1 MKRWFSIASLRFQA
15 VAAISALIILTSV
28 ILVGFLIRNQ
38 KTNITNE
45 LEKRGASLIKMLANN
60 CEYGVMIESE
70 YILLDIMK
78 TLSVE
83 KDFVFVNVQDLN
95 GRVLAEISTLDS
107 NISIADS
114 INIDPI
120 EIPKLK
126 EVVSQQ
132 MCIANNSMEILK
144 FTYPVFKYSVEGG
157 ISREELGVV
166 KPNLDDPTVKAEAIG
181 LVEMGISLETVKKDI
196 SRMVWMTIFLTTFV
210 ILAGIVLT
218 ITLVNLIIRPI
229 ENIVNVTERIAA
241 GDLSHQVPVKSN
253 NELNRLAVSFNKMTD
268 SLRLYRDEVEMY
280 NRTLEQKIAERTKE
294 LEEAKNQL
302 IQSEKMAAVGEL
314 AAGVAHELNNP
325 MGGILGYAQ
334 YALEKLSSKK
344 VSELNEND
352 IESQSRFLTDI
363 EQQARRCKTIVK
375 NLLKFSRTSNKEEF
389 SFFNLN
395 QSLEETLTFVKHQ
408 LDMKKI
414 NLAMN
419 LDQNL
424 PEFNG
429 NSSQLQ
435 QVFTN
440 IMLNAQQAM
449 PNGGQLS
456 IETRFSPPIGEF
468 GGCVEIEFT
477 DSGAGIPQEIVNKIF
492 EPFYTTKEVGKGTG
506 LGLSISYGIVKEHQ
520 GDILV
525 KSKVGEGTTF
535 MIVLPLDQEKNDTK
549 TAVNEQSEK
558 PESTGINLKN

>member
-1 MKRWFSIASLRFQA
+1 MRRWFSIASLRFQA
-15 VAAISALIILTSV
+15 VAAISTLIIITSM
-28 ILVGFLIRNQ
+28 ILVGFLIRDQ
-38 KTNITNE
+38 KRHIVNE
-45 LEKRGASLIKMLANN
+45 LEKRGGSLIKMLANN
-60 CEYGVMIESE
+60 CEYGVMIESD

-78 TLSVE
+78 TVSVE
-83 KDFVFVNVQDLN
+83 QDFVFVNVQDLN
-95 GRVLAEISTLDS
+95 GRVLAEITMLDS
-107 NISIADS
+107 SITVQDS
-114 INIDPI
+114 INKNLLNIS
-120 EIPKLK
+120 KLK
-126 EVVSQQ
+126 EVASQQ
-132 MCIANNSMEILK
+132 MCIANQDLELLK

-166 KPNLDDPTVKAEAIG
+166 KPNLEDPNVHAEAIG
-181 LVEMGISLETVKKDI
+181 LVQLGISLETVKKDI
-196 SRMVWMTIFLTTFV
+196 SKMVWMTIFLTTFV
-210 ILAGIVLT
+210 VLAAIVVT
-218 ITLVNLIIRPI
+218 ITLVNFIIKPI
-229 ENIVNVTERIAA
+229 ENIVDVTERIAS
-241 GDLSHQVPVKSN
+241 GDLSHQVPVNSSD
-253 NELNRLAVSFNKMTD
+253 ELNRLAISFNKMTD
-268 SLRLYRDEVEMY
+268 SLRLYRDELEMY
-280 NRTLEQKIAERTKE
+280 NRTLEQKITERTQE
-294 LEEAKNQL
+294 LEEAQNQL

-334 YALEKLSSKK
+334 YALEKISNKK
-344 VSELNEND
+344 ALD
-352 IESQSRFLTDI
+352 LTDDDLESQSRFLTDI

-389 SFFNLN
+389 STFNLN

-414 NLAMN
+414 ELVMN

-424 PEFNG
+424 PDFNG

-449 PNGGQLS
+449 PDGGELR

-477 DSGAGIPQEIVNKIF
+477 DTGSGIPQEIVNKIF

-506 LGLSISYGIVKEHQ
+506 LGLSISYGIIKEHQ

-535 MIVLPLDQEKNDTK
+535 MIVLPLDQEENDTK
-549 TAVNEQSEK
+549 SKDSDKEATR
-558 PESTGINLKN
+558 ESTGLNTKN